1 VTAQLVVIGSYNRDL
16 GMALDRFPQPG
27 ESLAG
32 RDFLETPGGKGSN
45 QAIQAARCG
54 VSVAIV
60 AAVGAD
66 AGGDAAR
73 ALWRDEGIDTTC
85 VVTHAD
91 RAPGVAMI
99 LVDRAGQNQV
109 AFDLGA
115 NLRLDV
121 ADIDR
126 AAPTL
131 AGAALV
137 AGQLETPIETTLHA
151 FTLARRGGATT
162 LLNPSPTPTALPDA
176 LWDATDILIANE
188 LEGPTLAGLAP
199 SADPRAVGAALLQRV
214 RTAVVLTIGPAGAWL
229 FVQGHEPRHRPAL
242 PVAAIDTTGAG
253 DAFLGGFCAHWLAT
267 QDLAAALD
275 YGSAAGG
282 LACTRRGVVPS
293 LARRADIARAA
304 QEGYGA
310 A

>member
-1 VTAQLVVIGSYNRDL
+1 
-16 GMALDRFPQPG
+16 MALERFPQPG

-54 VSVAIV
+54 VKTAIV

-66 AGGDAAR
+66 AGGEAAR
-73 ALWRDEGIDTTC
+73 ALWRAEGIDVGG

-91 RAPGVAMI
+91 QATGVAMI

-109 AFDLGA
+109 AFALGA
-115 NLRLDV
+115 NLALDT

-126 AAPTL
+126 AASTI

-137 AGQLETPIETTLHA
+137 AGQLETPIPTTLHA
-151 FTLARRGGATT
+151 FTSARRAGATT
-162 LLNPSPTPTALPDA
+162 LLNPSPTPTTLPDA

-188 LEGPTLAGLAP
+188 IEGPQLTGLAP
-199 SADPRAVGAALLQRV
+199 SADPRTIGAALLQRV

-229 FVQGHEPRHRPAL
+229 FAHGEAPRHRTAL
-242 PVAAIDTTGAG
+242 PVNAIDTTGAG
-253 DAFLGGFCAHWLAT
+253 DAFLGGFCARWLAT
-267 QDLAAALD
+267 KDLHAALD
-275 YGSAAGG
+275 WGSAAGG

-293 LARRADIARAA
+293 LAPLAEIARAA
-304 QEGYGA
+304 AESYGGKS
-310 A
+310 

>member
-1 VTAQLVVIGSYNRDL
+1 VTAQLVVVGSYNRDL
-16 GMALDRFPQPG
+16 GMALDRFPEPG
-27 ESLAG
+27 ESIAG

-54 VSVAIV
+54 VEVAIV

-73 ALWRDEGIDTTC
+73 ALWTQEGIDIGG

-91 RAPGVAMI
+91 RATGVAMI

-115 NLRLDV
+115 NLALDV

-126 AAPTL
+126 AASTIT
-131 AGAALV
+131 GAALV
-137 AGQLETPIETTLHA
+137 AGQLETPIATTLHA
-151 FTLARRGGATT
+151 FTLARRGGALT
-162 LLNPSPTPTALPDA
+162 LLNPSPTPPRLPDA
-176 LWDATDILIANE
+176 LWAASDILIANE
-188 LEGPTLAGLAP
+188 LEGPTLAGLP
-199 SADPRAVGAALLQRV
+199 PDADPRVVGAALLARV

-229 FVQGHEPRHRPAL
+229 FAPGAAPRHRAAL
-242 PVAAIDTTGAG
+242 AVTAIDTTGAG

-267 QDLAAALD
+267 QDLNAALD
-275 YGSAAGG
+275 WGSAAGG

-293 LARRADIARAA
+293 LAQRAEI
-304 QEGYGA
+304 EGA
-310 A
+310 ATRDGAA